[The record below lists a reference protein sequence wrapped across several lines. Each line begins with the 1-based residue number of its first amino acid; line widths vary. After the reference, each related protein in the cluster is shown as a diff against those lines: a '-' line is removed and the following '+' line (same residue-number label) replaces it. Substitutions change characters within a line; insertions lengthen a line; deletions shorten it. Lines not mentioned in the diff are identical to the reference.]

1 VAVVLRSND
10 GLWLWIP
17 DRARYLTALRAA
29 RSSLVRDDS
38 GIYDSVSQCVETQ
51 FRILAARFA
60 RVLKNYSLREQR
72 VQGRPGAGC
81 TRGLVCSVESTRVSH
96 HRQSRNTPAF
106 PAQWCYGCFVLS
118 PVSMTLLVTVTG
130 RIACTLSTSPG
141 APGPHDLA
149 VRDCI
154 ARLTMLSRPSH
165 PAPNTRDDRDAPLS
179 EDAGC
184 AYDKRKFLE
193 NAR

>member
-1 VAVVLRSND
+1 VVVLRSND

-60 RVLKNYSLREQR
+60 RVDPENHVLKERR
-72 VQGRPGAGC
+72 AQGRPGAGC

-106 PAQWCYGCFVLS
+106 PARWCYGCFVLS

-130 RIACTLSTSPG
+130 RIP
-141 APGPHDLA
+141 
-149 VRDCI
+149 
-154 ARLTMLSRPSH
+154 ARLAPAQGRQDHTTWPSATASH
-165 PAPNTRDDRDAPLS
+165 V
-179 EDAGC
+179 
-184 AYDKRKFLE
+184 
-193 NAR
+193 